1 MYNASYTQTGV
12 RMYSALYTQG
22 GVLGRRTTRGL
33 DVLGHF
39 VRGKAYPEIAHTMGV
54 GTVTVRNAIYRVQ
67 SELGVQTKLGNRGV
81 GCAYGSAGG

>member
-1 MYNASYTQTGV
+1 
-12 RMYSALYTQG
+12 
-22 GVLGRRTTRGL
+22 
-33 DVLGHF
+33 
-39 VRGKAYPEIAHTMGV
+39 MGV